1 MRTAQLSLLLFLLPC
16 VLSNHYR
23 TLGVP
28 RSATSAEIRKAYRK
42 KAVLLHPDKRGGS
55 AAAFKQLNEA
65 HEVLCDPSKRRQYD
79 VLGAGPVV
87 GFVPLHPQHLRGR
100 EPRLHRPPEVRADF
114 FRLFRGFHVAP
125 ELGWSDDLA
134 GGVEGDGNCFQDD
147 DGIRRAIPAR
157 LDARRKH
164 ERRGEGT

>member
-1 MRTAQLSLLLFLLPC
+1 MRTAHLSLLLFLLPC

-65 HEVLCDPSKRRQYD
+65 HVVLGDPSKRRQYD
-79 VLGAGPVV
+79 VL
-87 GFVPLHPQHLRGR
+87 
-100 EPRLHRPPEVRADF
+100 
-114 FRLFRGFHVAP
+114 
-125 ELGWSDDLA
+125 
-134 GGVEGDGNCFQDD
+134 
-147 DGIRRAIPAR
+147 
-157 LDARRKH
+157 
-164 ERRGEGT
+164 